1 MPTWVAGVASL
12 GASMA
17 SIPCLLPLLC
27 RHHCWLHKGRLR
39 AVLVQKEGIGT
50 GDGGGDAV
58 GNADPGGG
66 CDDADSH
73 ADNTCMARPGK

>member
-12 GASMA
+12 GA

-39 AVLVQKEGIGT
+39 AVLVQEEGIGT
-50 GDGGGDAV
+50 GGGGGDAV

>member
-1 MPTWVAGVASL
+1 M
-12 GASMA
+12 
-17 SIPCLLPLLC
+17 
-27 RHHCWLHKGRLR
+27 
-39 AVLVQKEGIGT
+39 LVQEEGIGT

>member
-12 GASMA
+12 GAS
-17 SIPCLLPLLC
+17 IPCLLPL
-27 RHHCWLHKGRLR
+27 LHKGRLR
-39 AVLVQKEGIGT
+39 AVLVQEEGIGT

>member
-12 GASMA
+12 EA
-17 SIPCLLPLLC
+17 SIPCHLPLLC
-27 RHHCWLHKGRLR
+27 PHHCWLHKDRLR
-39 AVLVQKEGIGT
+39 AVLIQEEGIGT
-50 GDGGGDAV
+50 GGDDDDV

-66 CDDADSH
+66 CDDGDGH

>member
-12 GASMA
+12 GA

-39 AVLVQKEGIGT
+39 AVLVQEEGIGT